1 MAGERTRLVS
11 VAEDLYGKEQFHGFV
26 KALRCL
32 MRDLNAYPGQSPRG
46 ESFLFINEA
55 GEAELASEEEVDKH
69 WDDAYA
75 GGNLLCFWKAC
86 AMGHTPTRI
95 LTGGLWS
102 GRLGTSEATNVNI
115 GVQKSLNGAV
125 ELAVSG
131 LEEKDHVAAVGL
143 LLALLGE
150 DPGDS
155 PGSRHTPPISAT
167 LDLVGLLGDAGKR
180 VAEDLFG
187 PLRFRVEL
195 VTYNQTR
202 HKLSV
207 VFKAA

>member
-1 MAGERTRLVS
+1 M
-11 VAEDLYGKEQFHGFV
+11 
-26 KALRCL
+26 
-32 MRDLNAYPGQSPRG
+32 PGG
-46 ESFLFINEA
+46 DNFLLINKA

-86 AMGHTPTRI
+86 ALGHTTTRG
-95 LTGGLWS
+95 LTGRLWS
-102 GRLGTSEATNVNI
+102 GLLGTSEATNVNI
-115 GVQKSLNGAV
+115 GVQKSLNGAL

-155 PGSRHTPPISAT
+155 PASQQTPPLSVT
-167 LDLVGLLGDAGKR
+167 LDLLGLLGDAGKR
-180 VAEDLFG
+180 VAEDLLG
-187 PLRFRVEL
+187 PLRFRMEL

-202 HKLSV
+202 YKLSV